1 MKTTLTGNISDD
13 KLILFSVELK
23 LLIIFRTHGLFM
35 SFYHLKVLHT
45 KRSHEIYTPILC
57 KYIIQKKM
65 L

>member
-13 KLILFSVELK
+13 KLILFRVELK

-35 SFYHLKVLHT
+35 SFESFTHKNV
-45 KRSHEIYTPILC
+45 RM
-57 KYIIQKKM
+57 KYILLFMQVYNTKKM